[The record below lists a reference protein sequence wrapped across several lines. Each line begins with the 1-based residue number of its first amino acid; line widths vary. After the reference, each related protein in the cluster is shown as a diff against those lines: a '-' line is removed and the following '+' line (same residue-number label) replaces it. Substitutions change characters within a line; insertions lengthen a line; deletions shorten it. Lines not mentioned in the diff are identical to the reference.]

1 MDSWVTF
8 GVIFISNHQKKNIFK
23 NLKKQV
29 TGHFVL
35 FSGPLPQ
42 NGFPSFKVKVL
53 VLPIANQVFQDV
65 APLSTLTPFI
75 PWLLH
80 LLDLIIL
87 LQWLHPLA
95 VSWTNQGLLPHEELA
110 VPMCGTSVLQNLLAF
125 YIIPISPRIFL
136 FQFIFSIL
144 LITWHTTW
152 VFFFFPLL
160 PCVVSTHRSNGYKF

>member
-1 MDSWVTF
+1 MDSWVAF

-80 LLDLIIL
+80 LRDLIIR
-87 LQWLHPLA
+87 LQWPHPLA
-95 VSWTNQGLLPHEELA
+95 VSWTNQGLLPHE
-110 VPMCGTSVLQNLLAF
+110 VLYTCCSHVWNICPPESLGFLYHSYLSSNF
-125 YIIPISPRIFL
+125 SFPIYFL
-136 FQFIFSIL
+136 
-144 LITWHTTW
+144 HTTHHMTYNMGC
-152 VFFFFPLL
+152 FFFSPTAMCSFH
-160 PCVVSTHRSNGYKF
+160 T